1 VEEAARDVN
10 LKVDV
15 PKRELGFNGVP
26 SRSNVL
32 VQPTPYCLVQL
43 TESPFMVITLEDIE
57 IVHLE
62 RVAFGLKNFDMV
74 IVFKDFHR
82 PVQHVNT
89 IPMESIDAV
98 KDWLDSQDLS
108 YYEGNLNLQ
117 WGTIMKTVQ
126 EDPHEFFKTGGWN
139 FLSTDSDSEDGGSGS
154 EEESAF
160 EMSGDDFDEDESSD
174 EGSDFSEVADDDEDD
189 AEMSDVSDAPS
200 WDELERKA
208 ANKDSGARYESDED
222 KGRGGGKKRK
232 R

>member
-1 VEEAARDVN
+1 
-10 LKVDV
+10 
-15 PKRELGFNGVP
+15 
-26 SRSNVL
+26 
-32 VQPTPYCLVQL
+32 
-43 TESPFMVITLEDIE
+43 
-57 IVHLE
+57 
-62 RVAFGLKNFDMV
+62 MV

-82 PVQHVNT
+82 PVQHINT

-126 EDPHEFFKTGGWN
+126 EDPHEFFKTGGWK
-139 FLSTDSDSEDGGSGS
+139 FLSTDDSEDEGEES

-160 EMSGDDFDEDESSD
+160 EEEDDFAEDESSED
-174 EGSDFSEVADDDEDD
+174 ESDFSAVADDDEED
-189 AEMSDVSDAPS
+189 AEMSDVSEAPS

-208 ANKDSGARYESDED
+208 AKKDKGAADSDD
-222 KGRGGGKKRK
+222 DRGRGGNKRRK